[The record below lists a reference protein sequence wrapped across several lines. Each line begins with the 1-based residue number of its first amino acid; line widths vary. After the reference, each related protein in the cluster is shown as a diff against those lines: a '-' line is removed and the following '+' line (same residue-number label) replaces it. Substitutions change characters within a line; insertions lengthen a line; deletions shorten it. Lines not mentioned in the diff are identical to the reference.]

1 MCYYKSSNMHSIH
14 KPSNVDI
21 SKFTFGDVQVN
32 QYGGKSCK
40 VKYDGEDFMFQT
52 PRMRLP
58 YGLGRY
64 EEKDGD
70 GNVTKTKF
78 SLDYSFSGF
87 ETGDDGQPGKPKVRA
102 LFDMMEGL
110 DKTLISKTV
119 ENSQVWLQTDELSE
133 ATAKVFTRPIIKYA
147 RDKKTKKIT
156 TKYAPTFKAKV
167 GFYDGRFT
175 VNAFNSKKV
184 EIPSDEF
191 PSNCPKGTEA
201 VSIVKLERLNFAG
214 GKCGYSFRVYQ
225 IKLYMPARLPSYAF
239 QDDSDDD
246 EPVEAAAPAVEPS
259 TPEVVSKPELVLDS
273 DESEDEDE
281 DDLDLDDES
290 EEEEVVKPPT
300 PKKKKVIKKKKSK
313 KSKN

>member
-1 MCYYKSSNMHSIH
+1 MHSIH

-21 SKFTFGDVQVN
+21 SKFTFSDTQVN

-52 PRMRLP
+52 PRMRCP
-58 YGLGRY
+58 YGLGAF

-70 GNVTKTKF
+70 GNVIKTKY
-78 SLDYSFSGF
+78 SLDFSFSGF
-87 ETGDDGQPGKPKVRA
+87 ETDDDGVPGKPKVRA
-102 LFDMMEGL
+102 LFDMLQGL
-110 DKTLISKTV
+110 DKKLISKTV
-119 ENSQVWLQTDELSE
+119 ENSYAWLGVDDLNES
-133 ATAKVFTRPIIKYA
+133 AAKVLTREIIKWP

-156 TKYAPTFKAKV
+156 DKYAPTFKAKM

-175 VNAFNSKKV
+175 VNAFNSNKQP
-184 EIPSDEF
+184 IPSDEL

-201 VSIVKLERLNFAG
+201 VSIIKLLGLTFAG

-246 EPVEAAAPAVEPS
+246 EPVEAAPPVPPQP
-259 TPEVVSKPELVLDS
+259 TIVVSAKPELVEDS
-273 DESEDEDE
+273 DDED

-290 EEEEVVKPPT
+290 EEEEEEVVKAPS
-300 PKKKKVIKKKKSK
+300 PKKIVKKRKKKSK
-313 KSKN
+313 TKN

>member
-1 MCYYKSSNMHSIH
+1 MHSIH
-14 KPSNVDI
+14 KPSNVDV

-70 GNVTKTKF
+70 GNVIKTKY
-78 SLDYSFSGF
+78 SLDFSFSGY
-87 ETGDDGQPGKPKVRA
+87 ELNDNGEPTKPKVRA
-102 LFDMMEGL
+102 LFDMMQGL
-110 DKTLISKTV
+110 DKTLISATV
-119 ENSQVWLQTDELSE
+119 ENSEAWLGVDDLNES
-133 ATAKVFTRPIIKYA
+133 AAKVLTREIIKWP

-156 TKYAPTFKAKV
+156 DKYAPTFKSKM

-175 VNAFNSKKV
+175 VNAFNSKKDA
-184 EIPSDEF
+184 ISSDEL
-191 PSNCPKGTEA
+191 PANCPKGTEA
-201 VSIVKLERLNFAG
+201 VSIIKLLGLTFAG

-246 EPVEAAAPAVEPS
+246 EPLEVTPPVESTSSVSAPSA
-259 TPEVVSKPELVLDS
+259 PELVDDS
-273 DESEDEDE
+273 DEDDEEE

-290 EEEEVVKPPT
+290 EEEEEEVVKPPT
-300 PKKKKVIKKKKSK
+300 PKKKKVVRRKKTKKT
-313 KSKN
+313 KN